1 MINGKINNELKK
13 IASSE
18 KKHLVEKMEEKL
30 TMG

>member
-18 KKHLVEKMEEKL
+18 KKKHLVEKMEEK
-30 TMG
+30 